1 MSVDSKVDFGELPVG
16 WETARIKWI
25 LKSLESGRRE
35 VDENNS
41 FDEQV
46 LSIGGEHLGWHGEWY
61 LENSRYI
68 SFEQYDALNSGKI
81 QPSDVLLVKDGAT
94 IGKVAIA
101 DNMPE
106 EKMAV
111 NEHVFIMRFF
121 ENDDPRYYFYFF
133 QSFLAQDQ
141 LQLEVRGS
149 AQPGLNSEF
158 RQTLS
163 VPHPPFEKQKS
174 IVDYLDRETTRI
186 DALISAKERLLEL
199 LEEKRRALITHAV
212 TKGLDPNAPMRDSGV
227 PWIGEIPKHWEVKKL
242 KYVAAL
248 EISNVDKHTVEG
260 QAEVKLCNYIDV
272 YRNEKI
278 SCKIDFM
285 ISTAATDQIVR
296 LSIKKDDV
304 LLTKDSE
311 TPDDIG
317 VPALVVED
325 FTNLVCGYHLALAR
339 PSPNIMSG
347 GFLHRVIQAEFTK
360 GYYFSESVGM
370 TRYGLDK
377 LSIANTMI
385 PAPPISEQEEILG
398 YINSQADKMDSLS
411 IATQQTISLLK
422 ERRAALIAEAV
433 TGKITDFPR
442 TQRAS

>member
-1 MSVDSKVDFGELPVG
+1 
-16 WETARIKWI
+16 
-25 LKSLESGRRE
+25 
-35 VDENNS
+35 
-41 FDEQV
+41 
-46 LSIGGEHLGWHGEWY
+46 
-61 LENSRYI
+61 
-68 SFEQYDALNSGKI
+68 
-81 QPSDVLLVKDGAT
+81 
-94 IGKVAIA
+94 
-101 DNMPE
+101 
-106 EKMAV
+106 
-111 NEHVFIMRFF
+111 MRFF

-285 ISTAATDQIVR
+285 ISTATKDQIVR

-325 FTNLVCGYHLALAR
+325 FTNVVCGYHLALAR
-339 PSPNIMSG
+339 PHPNIMSG
-347 GFLHRVIQAEFTK
+347 SFLHRVIQAEFTK
-360 GYYFSESVGM
+360 GYYFTASVGM

-385 PAPPISEQEEILG
+385 PVPPISEQKEIVV

-422 ERRAALIAEAV
+422 ERRASLIAEAV
-433 TGKITDFPR
+433 TGKITDFSPTR
-442 TQRAS
+442 RVL